1 MENTNINAVQ
11 AIKLLQN
18 EVERRNDSG
27 LRMKM
32 RFCAGGEPI
41 AAEVRAGGIHVFDL
55 PVKIEPPLHESTPPS
70 SPNAEVEKVKS
81 NILGWLTLALKET
94 ARLNVKG
101 RESMCELVM
110 SEVLNAMKTV
120 RRYVC

>member
-18 EVERRNDSG
+18 EVERRNDSC
-27 LRMKM
+27 LHMKM
-32 RFCAGGEPI
+32 RFCAGGEPVT
-41 AAEVRAGGIHVFDL
+41 AEVRAGGIHVFDL

>member
-11 AIKLLQN
+11 VIKLLQN

-32 RFCAGGEPI
+32 RFCAGGEPA
-41 AAEVRAGGIHVFDL
+41 AAEVRAGGIHVVDL
-55 PVKIEPPLHESTPPS
+55 PIKIEPPLPESTPPS
-70 SPNAEVEKVKS
+70 APNVEVEKVKS

-94 ARLNVKG
+94 ARLNIPG
-101 RESMCELVM
+101 RRSMTDMVM
-110 SEVLNAMKTV
+110 SEIQNTMSVV
-120 RRYVC
+120 RKYVC

>member
-32 RFCAGGEPI
+32 RFCAGGEPVM
-41 AAEVRAGGIHVFDL
+41 AEVRAGGIYVFYM
-55 PVKIEPPLHESTPPS
+55 PVKIEPPLSESTPPS
-70 SPNAEVEKVKS
+70 APNAEVEEVKS

-94 ARLNVKG
+94 ARLNVPG
-101 RESMCELVM
+101 RRSMADMVM
-110 SEVLNAMKTV
+110 SEIQNTMSVV
-120 RRYVC
+120 RKYIC